1 MQGLSF
7 YQTIFGEK
15 QHLVVIASTATMS
28 SFFTVPASQKKR
40 KRADGPAAANTKRRN
55 TTTSTASRPQQS
67 RRSQLP
73 ANKRQG
79 KHQDDDDESI
89 SGSDSEEER
98 AGERLEDAERDD
110 SDDDVAETAAER
122 RLRLAERYL
131 ENIRAEVEEGDE
143 LGFDAADIDRDLIA
157 SRLKEDVEEDQG
169 KLYRRL
175 AGELDYQNATQT
187 MFRADTLATTAVA
200 TCSPYIY
207 TASKDMTLIKWE
219 LPFAVASAQTKDK
232 ADTKHTQS
240 SRRRKPKQLLYTRGS
255 KKFAS
260 DPGYQHH
267 TAAILCVAAST
278 DGRFVVT
285 GGADRKLIIWDAA
298 TLKPLRV
305 YTHHRDAVT
314 SLAFRGKTNQ
324 LYSASKDRT
333 IKIWSLNELAY
344 VETLFGHQDEVV
356 DISAVGG
363 REERCVSVG
372 ARDRSARVWK
382 VVEESQLVFR
392 GGAGGKSELDERIK
406 DTLKM
411 GKKFRGR
418 PKDEADGNDGAIN
431 LTNGVAPPSFKE
443 GSLDRVLQLST
454 QLFVTGSDSGAL
466 SLFALH
472 KKKPLHVL
480 PLAHGY
486 DPALSSTLSS
496 AEIDAESRESQ
507 AQPTARWITALA
519 GIPGCDLFVTGSWDG
534 CVRVWRISADDR
546 KIESVGVLG
555 EGVTATKTTFG
566 EDHTNGVNGHDA
578 SPTPSAATTTTT
590 GSGIDPGKIRGIIND
605 LSVFPLGERSS
616 NGVCIVA
623 AVGTETRLGR
633 WIQRKGKN
641 GAVVFEVPMMPVP
654 SKIANG
660 VNGDAN
666 REVAGFKLIR

>member
-1 MQGLSF
+1 
-7 YQTIFGEK
+7 
-15 QHLVVIASTATMS
+15 MS

-40 KRADGPAAANTKRRN
+40 KRADGPSAPTTKRRS
-55 TTTSTASRPQQS
+55 TTTSTSSRPQQS

-79 KHQDDDDESI
+79 KHQTDDDESI
-89 SGSDSEEER
+89 SGSDSEDER
-98 AGERLEDAERDD
+98 AGKTVEENEEGD
-110 SDDDVAETAAER
+110 SDDAAETAAER

-143 LGFDAADIDRDLIA
+143 IGFDAADIDRDLISA
-157 SRLKEDVEEDQG
+157 RLKEDVEEDQG

-175 AGELDYQNATQT
+175 AGELDYTKASQT

-219 LPFAVASAQTKDK
+219 LPSAVAAAAAAAQTQDK
-232 ADTKHTQS
+232 KITKQTQH
-240 SRRRKPKQLLYTRGS
+240 SRRRKPKQVLYTRGS
-255 KKFAS
+255 KRFAS
-260 DPGYQHH
+260 DPSYQHH
-267 TAAILCVAAST
+267 TAPILCVAAST

-298 TLKPLRV
+298 TLKPLKV

-411 GKKFRGR
+411 GKKWRGK
-418 PKDEADGNDGAIN
+418 PKDEIDGGDGVVA

-496 AEIDAESRESQ
+496 AEIDAENRDSQ

-555 EGVTATKTTFG
+555 EGVTATKTTFEE
-566 EDHTNGVNGHDA
+566 EDAHRPNGVNTYAG
-578 SPTPSAATTTTT
+578 SPTPSVATTTTN
-590 GSGIDPGKIRGIIND
+590 GSGMESGRIRGIIND
-605 LSVFPLGERSS
+605 LAVFPLGERSS

-633 WIQRKGKN
+633 WIQKKGKN
-641 GAVVFEVPMMPVP
+641 GAVVFEVSMLPAS
-654 SKIANG
+654 SKMSTA
-660 VNGDAN
+660 VNGEAKG
-666 REVAGFKLIR
+666 ETTGFKLLR